1 MPYEMK
7 ETLCWKCQRAGT
19 GSCSWDKS
27 RAKVPVEGWSA
38 DEVAYRESNG
48 KYSIAYH
55 VNECPLFILDE
66 DYVRRMKEH
75 QARHRRGP
83 EPMVDRSAVENL
95 IRYGWT
101 DKAIAQ
107 RFGISPNTVKSYK
120 HRWRKR
126 QLEGKTKK

>member
-1 MPYEMK
+1 MGFVDK

-27 RAKVPVEGWSA
+27 RGNVPVEGWNA
-38 DEVAYRESNG
+38 DEVAYRGNNG
-48 KYSIAYH
+48 EYITTYH

-66 DYVRRMKEH
+66 DYVRRMKEY
-75 QARHRRGP
+75 QAQQRRGP
-83 EPMVDRSAVENL
+83 KPRVDRSTVENL

-107 RFGISPNTVKSYK
+107 RFGISPYTVASYR
-120 HRWRKR
+120 HRWRRKQYEMKGGR
-126 QLEGKTKK
+126 